1 MNHPNEEQFILYYYG
16 EDPGVPVAEH
26 LSGCEACRA
35 EYRTLQRV
43 LNTVET
49 MPVPER
55 GAEYGATVWN
65 RIQPKLAVSRR
76 TGWRSWFEWRRMALA
91 AAMACLIVGAFIA
104 GRFVKTGSAP
114 VPQTATSA
122 GPVRERILLVAVGD
136 HLDRSQMVLAEFVN
150 NGDSTADQQQ
160 AAADLVESNRLY
172 RLTAV
177 RNGDSATAAVLE
189 DLERALLEIAHSPSE
204 VSQQQLSNVLFKVRV
219 YATQVRQRE
228 TKEL

>member
-26 LSGCEACRA
+26 MAGCDTCRA

-65 RIQPKLAVSRR
+65 RIQPRLGVSRR
-76 TGWRSWFEWRRMALA
+76 SGWRGWFEWRRLALA
-91 AAMACLIVGAFIA
+91 AAMTCLIAGAFIA
-104 GRFVKTGSAP
+104 GRFARPAGAP
-114 VPQTATSA
+114 STQTATS

-136 HLDRSQMVLAEFVN
+136 HLDRSQMVLAEFSNDVAS
-150 NGDSTADQQQ
+150 GADQQR

-177 RNGDSATAAVLE
+177 RNGDAATATVLE
-189 DLERALLEIAHSPSE
+189 DLERVLLEIANAPSE

-219 YATQVRQRE
+219 YATQVHDRE
-228 TKEL
+228 TKL